1 MIVKTYQLEKINNNQ
16 SSFYLLYGENEGYKN
31 QVIKDILAINFKNNI
46 NRYEETEIIN
56 NFDGFITQITNKSFF
71 EEKKI
76 IIISR
81 VTDKINKYFEDII
94 NRNIDDTRII
104 FNAGILDKKSKLR
117 ANFEKNKHLICIPF
131 YLDNNSTLSKLANIF
146 FREKKISISQETIN
160 LLIEKCKG
168 DRENLKNE
176 LLKIEIYSK
185 NKKNISSQEINKL
198 TNLVTNYSH
207 SELADCCLSK
217 NSKKVINI
225 LNENNYSTDDSVAI
239 LRVILAKAKRLLK
252 LKETTQSQN
261 NIDDAISNYKPP
273 IFWKDKEIVKLHMKY
288 WSLKSTNHL
297 IFKLN
302 EIELIVKKQTAN
314 SINILCDF
322 ILSQAQINN

>member
-1 MIVKTYQLEKINNNQ
+1 MIVKTYQLEKIKKDHTK
-16 SSFYLLYGENEGYKN
+16 FYLLYGENEGYKN
-31 QVIKDILAINFKNNI
+31 QVIKDILVVDFKNNI
-46 NRYEETEIIN
+46 SRYEENEVIN
-56 NFDGFITQITNKSFF
+56 NFDSFVTQITNKSFF

-94 NRNIDDTRII
+94 DRNVDNMRII

-117 ANFEKNKHLICIPF
+117 ANFEKKENLICIPF
-131 YLDNNSTLSKLANIF
+131 YSDDGITLNKLANNF

-160 LLIEKCKG
+160 LLVERCKG

-176 LLKIEIYSK
+176 LIKVEIYSK
-185 NKKNISSQEINKL
+185 NKKNVTSQEIIKL
-198 TNLVTNYSH
+198 TNLAENYSH

-217 NSKKVINI
+217 NLKKVVHI
-225 LNENNYSTDDSVAI
+225 LNENNYSADDSVAI
-239 LRVILAKAKRLLK
+239 LRIMLTKTKRLLK
-252 LKETTQSQN
+252 LKETLKDKN
-261 NIDDAISNYKPP
+261 NIDNIISNYKPP
-273 IFWKDKEIVKLHMKY
+273 IFWKDKEIVKQQMKH
-288 WSLKSTNHL
+288 WSLKSTNEL

-302 EIELIVKKQTAN
+302 EVEFIVKKQTSN

-322 ILSQAQINN
+322 ILSQTQINN

>member
-1 MIVKTYQLEKINNNQ
+1 MIIKTYQLEKIKKNQ
-16 SSFYLLYGENEGYKN
+16 SNFYLLYGENEGYKN
-31 QVIKDILAINFKNNI
+31 QIIKDVLTTNFKKNI
-46 NRYEETEIIN
+46 NRYEESEIIN
-56 NFDGFITQITNKSFF
+56 NFDNFVTQITNKSFF

-81 VTDKINKYFEDII
+81 VTDKIYKYFEDII
-94 NRNIDDTRII
+94 ARNIDDTHII

-117 ANFEKNKHLICIPF
+117 ANFEKDESLICIPF
-131 YLDNNSTLSKLANIF
+131 YSDDNNTLGKLANNF

-160 LLIEKCKG
+160 LLVEKCRG

-198 TNLVTNYSH
+198 TNLAQNYSH
-207 SELADCCLSK
+207 SELADYCLSK
-217 NSKKVINI
+217 NLKKVIHI

-239 LRVILAKAKRLLK
+239 LRVMLAKTKRLLK
-252 LKETTQSQN
+252 LKEATKNQN
-261 NIDDAISNYKPP
+261 SIDDAISNYKPP

-288 WSLKSTNHL
+288 WGLKSTNEL

-302 EIELIVKKQTAN
+302 EIELIIKKQTTN

-322 ILSQAQINN
+322 ILSQTQINN

>member
-1 MIVKTYQLEKINNNQ
+1 MIIKTYQLEKIKENQ
-16 SSFYLLYGENEGYKN
+16 SNYYLLYGENEGYKN
-31 QVIKDILAINFKNNI
+31 QVINDVLTINFKDNI
-46 NRYEETEIIN
+46 NRYEETDIIN
-56 NFDGFITQITNKSFF
+56 NFDNFVAQITNKSFF

-81 VTDKINKYFEDII
+81 VSDKIYKYFEDII
-94 NRNIDDTRII
+94 TRNIDNTNII
-104 FNAGILDKKSKLR
+104 LNAGILDKKSKLR
-117 ANFEKNKHLICIPF
+117 ANFEKNEKLICIPF
-131 YLDNNSTLSKLANIF
+131 YSDDSNTLGKIANNF

-160 LLIEKCKG
+160 LLVEKCKG

-198 TNLVTNYSH
+198 TNLAENYNH

-217 NSKKVINI
+217 NLKKVIHI

-239 LRVILAKAKRLLK
+239 LRVMLSKAKRLLK
-252 LKETTQSQN
+252 LRETTKNQTS
-261 NIDDAISNYKPP
+261 IDNAISNYKPP
-273 IFWKDKEIVKLHMKY
+273 IFWKDKEIVKLQIKY
-288 WSLKSTNHL
+288 WSLKSTNQL
-297 IFKLN
+297 IYKLN

>member
-1 MIVKTYQLEKINNNQ
+1 MIVKTYQLEKINNNK

-31 QVIKDILAINFKNNI
+31 QVIKDVLAINFKNNI

-56 NFDGFITQITNKSFF
+56 NFNNFVAQITNKSFF

-81 VTDKINKYFEDII
+81 VTDKINKYFEDIV

-104 FNAGILDKKSKLR
+104 FNAGMLDKKSKLR
-117 ANFEKNKHLICIPF
+117 AIFEKNKNLICIPF
-131 YLDNNSTLSKLANIF
+131 YSDDNSTLSKIANTF

-160 LLIEKCKG
+160 LLVEKCKG

-176 LLKIEIYSK
+176 LQKIEIYSK

-198 TNLVTNYSH
+198 TNLAANYSH

-239 LRVILAKAKRLLK
+239 VRVILAKAKRLLK
-252 LKETTQSQN
+252 LKETTQNQN

-273 IFWKDKEIVKLHMKY
+273 IFWKDKEIVKQHMKY
-288 WSLKSTNHL
+288 WSLKSTNEL
-297 IFKLN
+297 IFKLS
-302 EIELIVKKQTAN
+302 EIELILKKQTTN

>member
-1 MIVKTYQLEKINNNQ
+1 MIVKTYQLEKINNDK
-16 SSFYLLYGENEGYKN
+16 STFYLLYGENEGYKN
-31 QVIKDILAINFKNNI
+31 QVINDVLTINFKDNI
-46 NRYEETEIIN
+46 NRYEETDIIN
-56 NFDGFITQITNKSFF
+56 NFDNFVAQITNKSFF

-81 VTDKINKYFEDII
+81 VSDKIYKYFEDII
-94 NRNIDDTRII
+94 DRNIDNTNII

-117 ANFEKNKHLICIPF
+117 ANFEKNEKLICIPF
-131 YLDNNSTLSKLANIF
+131 YPDDSNTLGKLANNF

-160 LLIEKCKG
+160 LLVEKCQG

-198 TNLVTNYSH
+198 TNLAENYSH
-207 SELADCCLSK
+207 SELADYCLGK
-217 NSKKVINI
+217 NLKKIIHI

-239 LRVILAKAKRLLK
+239 LRVMLSKTKRLLK
-252 LKETTQSQN
+252 LKEASQNQN
-261 NIDDAISNYKPP
+261 NIDNVISSYRPP
-273 IFWKDKEIVKLHMKY
+273 IFWKDKEIVKQHMKY
-288 WSLKSTNHL
+288 WSLKNTNEL

-302 EIELIVKKQTAN
+302 DIELIVKKNTTN

>member
-252 LKETTQSQN
+252 LKETTQNQN

-273 IFWKDKEIVKLHMKY
+273 IFWKDKEIVKQHMKY
-288 WSLKSTNHL
+288 WSLKSTNEL

-302 EIELIVKKQTAN
+302 EIELILKKQTTN

>member
-1 MIVKTYQLEKINNNQ
+1 MIIKTYQLEKIKKNQ
-16 SSFYLLYGENEGYKN
+16 SNFYLLYGENEGYKN
-31 QVIKDILAINFKNNI
+31 QVINDVLTINFKDNI
-46 NRYEETEIIN
+46 NRYEETDIIN
-56 NFDGFITQITNKSFF
+56 NFDSFVTQITNKSFF

-81 VTDKINKYFEDII
+81 VSEKIYKYFEDII
-94 NRNIDDTRII
+94 TRNIDNTYII

-117 ANFEKNKHLICIPF
+117 ANFEKNKNLICIPF
-131 YLDNNSTLSKLANIF
+131 YSDDSNTLGKLAINF
-146 FREKKISISQETIN
+146 FREKKISISYETIN
-160 LLIEKCKG
+160 LLVEKCKG

-198 TNLVTNYSH
+198 TNLAENYSH
-207 SELADCCLSK
+207 SELADFCLSK
-217 NSKKVINI
+217 NLKKVIYI

-239 LRVILAKAKRLLK
+239 LRVMLAKAKRLLK
-252 LKETTQSQN
+252 LKETTKN
-261 NIDDAISNYKPP
+261 HTNIDNVISNYKPP
-273 IFWKDKEIVKLHMKY
+273 IFWKDKEIVKQHMKY
-288 WSLKSTNHL
+288 WSIKSTNEL

-302 EIELIVKKQTAN
+302 EIELIVKKQTMN

>member
-1 MIVKTYQLEKINNNQ
+1 MIIKSYELDKIKEN
-16 SSFYLLYGENEGYKN
+16 SSNFYLLYGENEGYKN
-31 QVIKDILAINFKNNI
+31 QVIKDILTIDFEDNI
-46 NRYEETEIIN
+46 NKYEETEIIN
-56 NFDGFITQITNKSFF
+56 NFDNFVTQITNKSFF

-81 VTDKINKYFEDII
+81 VTEKINKYFEDII
-94 NRNIDDTRII
+94 NRNIDNTRII

-117 ANFEKNKHLICIPF
+117 SSFEKNKKLICIPF
-131 YLDNNSTLSKLANIF
+131 YSDDSNTLGKLANNF

-160 LLIEKCKG
+160 LLVEKCKG

-198 TNLVTNYSH
+198 TNLAENYSH

-217 NSKKVINI
+217 NLKKVIHI
-225 LNENNYSTDDSVAI
+225 LNENNYSPDDSIAI
-239 LRVILAKAKRLLK
+239 IRIMLAKTKRLLK
-252 LKETTQSQN
+252 LKEATKNQD
-261 NIDDAISNYKPP
+261 NIDSAISNYKPP
-273 IFWKDKEIVKLHMKY
+273 IFWKDKEIVKKHMKY
-288 WSLKSTNHL
+288 WSLNSANEL
-297 IFKLN
+297 IFKLS
-302 EIELIVKKQTAN
+302 ELELIIKKQTTN

-322 ILSQAQINN
+322 ILSHAQINN

>member
-1 MIVKTYQLEKINNNQ
+1 MIIKTYQLEKIKENQ
-16 SSFYLLYGENEGYKN
+16 SNYYLLYGENEGYKN
-31 QVIKDILAINFKNNI
+31 QVINDVLTINYKDNI
-46 NRYEETEIIN
+46 NRYEETDIIN
-56 NFDGFITQITNKSFF
+56 NFDNFVTQITNKSFF

-81 VTDKINKYFEDII
+81 VSDKIYKYFEDII
-94 NRNIDDTRII
+94 ARNIDNTNII
-104 FNAGILDKKSKLR
+104 FNARILDKKSKLR
-117 ANFEKNKHLICIPF
+117 AKFEKNKKLICIPF
-131 YLDNNSTLSKLANIF
+131 YSDDSNTLGKIANNF

-160 LLIEKCKG
+160 LLVEKCKG

-198 TNLVTNYSH
+198 TNLAENYSH
-207 SELADCCLSK
+207 SELADYCLSK
-217 NSKKVINI
+217 NLKKVIHI
-225 LNENNYSTDDSVAI
+225 LNENNYSADDPIAI
-239 LRVILAKAKRLLK
+239 LRVMLTKTKRLLK
-252 LKETTQSQN
+252 LKEATKNQN
-261 NIDDAISNYKPP
+261 SIDDAISNYKPP

-288 WSLKSTNHL
+288 WSLKSTNEL

-302 EIELIVKKQTAN
+302 EIELIIKKQTTN

>member
-1 MIVKTYQLEKINNNQ
+1 MIIKTYQLEKIKGNQ
-16 SSFYLLYGENEGYKN
+16 SNYYLLYGENEGYKN
-31 QVIKDILAINFKNNI
+31 QVINDVLTINFKNNI
-46 NRYEETEIIN
+46 NRYEETDIIN
-56 NFDGFITQITNKSFF
+56 NFDNFVTQITNKSFF

-81 VTDKINKYFEDII
+81 VSDKIYKYFEDII
-94 NRNIDDTRII
+94 TRNIDNTNII
-104 FNAGILDKKSKLR
+104 LNAGILDKKSKLR
-117 ANFEKNKHLICIPF
+117 ANFEKNKKLICIPF
-131 YLDNNSTLSKLANIF
+131 YSDDSNTLGKIANNF

-160 LLIEKCKG
+160 LLVEKCKG

-198 TNLVTNYSH
+198 TNLAENYSH
-207 SELADCCLSK
+207 SELADYCLSK
-217 NSKKVINI
+217 NLKKVNHI
-225 LNENNYSTDDSVAI
+225 LNENNYSSDDSVAI
-239 LRVILAKAKRLLK
+239 LRVMLAKAKRLLK
-252 LKETTQSQN
+252 LKETTKN
-261 NIDDAISNYKPP
+261 HTNIDNVISNYKPP